1 MNSCDQKAKVKVFPF
16 FILFFVFSAGCGG
29 YHFASD
35 SNNLPGEITSISI
48 PFFQNETYE
57 ANIESYFTR
66 ALINEFIKNKKFTI
80 LSQGGDAT
88 LYGIVKNFH
97 ATTIAYSAQDKVLEY
112 RAAVTLDLTLKNNHT
127 GETIWRKPSLIS
139 EEEYKVSSEDIAL
152 TEATKKVAFQ
162 KIATELAT
170 QIYEELVLG
179 F

>member
-1 MNSCDQKAKVKVFPF
+1 MNIGTQKSVVKVFF
-16 FILFFVFSAGCGG
+16 VSLLFFVFSNGCGG

-35 SNNLPGEITSISI
+35 YNNLPGEITSIEI

-80 LSQGGDAT
+80 LPHGADAT
-88 LYGIVKNFH
+88 LSGIVKDFR
-97 ATTIAYSAQDKVLEY
+97 ATTISYSSQDKVLEY
-112 RAAVTLDLTLKNNHT
+112 RAHVTLEITLKNNHT
-127 GETIWRKPSLIS
+127 RETIWRKPSLTS
-139 EEEYKVSSEDIAL
+139 EEDYKVSSVDLAF
-152 TEATKKVAFQ
+152 TDATKKVAFQ
-162 KIATELAT
+162 QIANEVAE